1 MLDDASCEP
10 ETTFTTPAVTGDV
23 TVDAAA
29 ALGAS
34 AALALVDSFALE
46 FAATNERFLPSF
58 LSLLASGTVKPS
70 RVTLGTMLLARLCNS
85 FALLA

>member
-10 ETTFTTPAVTGDV
+10 ETTLTTPAVTGDV
-23 TVDAAA
+23 IVDAAA
-29 ALGAS
+29 DLCSS
-34 AALALVDSFALE
+34 AALVDSFALE
-46 FAATNERFLPSF
+46 FAATNERFLSSF

-70 RVTLGTMLLARLCNS
+70 RVTLGTMLLAKLCNS